1 MPRKSP
7 KAEKAK
13 SPESLSA
20 ARAERQRQM
29 PGTMSNN
36 ISHEKAQDHLNE
48 LYQLLAAKNFD
59 AKRVREIGGEMY
71 FYALKY
77 NLPAQF
83 FKLLL
88 AAFHP
93 PKTILRAWRENWVQS
108 DILRARDFIEQQIHL
123 PLWKGQTATGEAES
137 GGGTGDAPK
146 LSRKAAKVWKYLEK
160 FREKNSC
167 DPTYDDITANP
178 PDGLKMG
185 RQTVSQAYK
194 ELRAAGFSVPGK
206 TKKN

>member
-1 MPRKSP
+1 MRVFHDILNLGGVFTGGQTISESKVDKLTDELKRHLDQANEVIGMILDKIRWAESP
-7 KAEKAK
+7 VGSEAATGAEQGG
-13 SPESLSA
+13 S
-20 ARAERQRQM
+20 
-29 PGTMSNN
+29 
-36 ISHEKAQDHLNE
+36 
-48 LYQLLAAKNFD
+48 
-59 AKRVREIGGEMY
+59 GGESE
-71 FYALKY
+71 L
-77 NLPAQF
+77 
-83 FKLLL
+83 
-88 AAFHP
+88 
-93 PKTILRAWRENWVQS
+93 
-108 DILRARDFIEQQIHL
+108 
-123 PLWKGQTATGEAES
+123 
-137 GGGTGDAPK
+137 K